1 MDTNKIMTA
10 DILDIIFEGRN
21 KLYGAYELRKTYNR
35 RVAISLVVMAT
46 LSLSLFFSS
55 IFANDTDKDK
65 KKIFVDDV
73 NLKHFEKEKPNLP
86 PPPPPPPPPAREV
99 PRVQVTQFTPFDIVR
114 DEEVIA
120 PPPAMDELDNTRIG
134 LKNQP
139 GVRDDGMAPPVEEK
153 GSGIIEAPK
162 AKIDELEPRFTKI
175 EKEAKFP
182 GGPEA
187 WRRYLERNLNANV
200 AAEDGA
206 PTGNYTVKVQFI
218 VDKNGSI
225 SNVQAI
231 EVPKVCP
238 TCGEEAVKII
248 KKGGA
253 WEPAI
258 QNGRPVTYQAI
269 QFVTFKVAEE

>member
-1 MDTNKIMTA
+1 METNKIMTA

-35 RVAISLVVMAT
+35 RIAISLAAMAT
-46 LSLSLFFSS
+46 LSLSLFFSN
-55 IFANDTDKDK
+55 IFANDNDKGR
-65 KKIFVDDV
+65 KKIEVTDV
-73 NLKHFEKEKPNLP
+73 NIKNLPKEEHRLP
-86 PPPPPPPPPAREV
+86 PPPPPPPPVHEV
-99 PRVQVTQFTPFDIVR
+99 PKVQITQFTPPDIVR
-114 DEEVIA
+114 DEEVID
-120 PPPAMDELDNTRIG
+120 PPPAMEDLDKTRIG
-134 LKNQP
+134 LKDQD
-139 GVRDDGMAPPVEEK
+139 GVRDDGMTPPVEEK
-153 GSGIIEAPK
+153 GSGKVEAPK
-162 AKIDELEPRFTKI
+162 AKEEPFEPGFVKV

-187 WRRYLERNLNANV
+187 WRKYLERNLNANV

-206 PTGNYTVKVQFI
+206 PAGNYTVKVQFI

-238 TCGEEAVKII
+238 SCGEEAVKII

>member
-114 DEEVIA
+114 DEEVLT
-120 PPPAMDELDNTRIG
+120 PPPALDELDNTRIG

-139 GVRDDGMAPPVEEK
+139 GVRDDGMAPPIEEK

-206 PTGNYTVKVQFI
+206 PAGNYTVKVQFI
-218 VDKNGSI
+218 VDKSGSI

-231 EVPKVCP
+231 EVPKFCP
-238 TCGEEAVKII
+238 SCGEEAVKII
-248 KKGGA
+248 KKGGV